1 MKANQMME
9 VVARAEQ
16 ELHDKVSELISDYI
30 NLISKETGLDVGG
43 VTFSTVESTNIDST
57 EKEWRV
63 NGCHIDVDLP
73 NKMAMFY

>member
-9 VVARAEQ
+9 VVVRAEQ
-16 ELHDKVSELISDYI
+16 ELHDKASELISEYI
-30 NLISKETGLDVGG
+30 NLISKETGLNVGS